1 MMSLDLV
8 YVGFSILI
16 AVLGVPL
23 AMGKVPPNPL
33 YGFRT
38 PATQA
43 DPDLWYAVNARTGQD
58 LVGGGLLLGAA
69 AWLAPRLAPGI
80 SQDAY
85 MGTWT
90 TAVVVVLLL
99 VMLRS
104 GLVLRRL
111 DGDSDKRGDE
121 S

>member
-1 MMSLDLV
+1 MIDGDVVFV
-8 YVGFSILI
+8 YLGFSVLLV
-16 AVLGVPL
+16 ALGVPL

-43 DPDLWYAVNARTGQD
+43 DPALWYPVNVRTGGD
-58 LVGGGLLLGAA
+58 LIGAGLVLGAI
-69 AWLAPRLAPGI
+69 AWMLPRLVPTL
-80 SQDAY
+80 SPDAY

-90 TAVVVVLLL
+90 TGIVLALML
-99 VMLRS
+99 VFVRG

-111 DGDSDKRGDE
+111 QADPGE
-121 S
+121 E

>member
-1 MMSLDLV
+1 MSLDLV
-8 YVGFSILI
+8 YLGFSALI
-16 AVLGVPL
+16 SLLGVPL
-23 AMGKVPPNPL
+23 AMGRVPPNPL

-43 DPDLWYAVNARTGQD
+43 DPELWYAVNARTGQD
-58 LVGGGLLLGAA
+58 LVGGGLLLGIG
-69 AWLAPRLAPGI
+69 AWLAPRLLPALGR
-80 SQDAY
+80 DAY
-85 MGTWT
+85 MGGWT

-111 DGDSDKRGDE
+111 DGTGGAE
-121 S
+121 

>member
-1 MMSLDLV
+1 MSGVDVTFV
-8 YVGFSILI
+8 YLGFSVLLV
-16 AVLGVPL
+16 ALGVPL

-43 DPDLWYAVNARTGQD
+43 DPSLWYPVNARTGQD
-58 LVGGGLLLGAA
+58 LIVAGLLLGAV
-69 AWLAPRLAPGI
+69 AWLTPRLLPTLSA
-80 SQDAY
+80 DAY

-90 TAVVVVLLL
+90 TGVVLALL
-99 VMLRS
+99 GVLLRG

-111 DGDSDKRGDE
+111 QAERGE
-121 S
+121 G